1 MKKIYFSFFIFLTP
15 FYGEDIEP
23 KYLCSHE
30 KSASRWQAQNS
41 TLNQNQEKIDIKFYE
56 LNLDIDFNSSRLRGS
71 VTVNGVIG
79 NIYPDF
85 IELDLYDN
93 MTVDSILQNNI
104 PILYLHE
111 NDMLKIP
118 ISDITLNDENLFSLT
133 IFYQGT
139 PDHCGA
145 GGFKF
150 DEHQN
155 IGHVWTL
162 SEAYCARSWWPCKD
176 DPSDKADSVNI
187 IVSVPIEPAY
197 IVASNGLLS
206 STTINNNKKTYFWK
220 ERYPITTYLISLA
233 IYPYTKW
240 VDQYVSPISS
250 DTMLIEHYVFPDR
263 YEASYPNY
271 SLTKDMLSFFSELFG
286 EYPFISEKYGH
297 ADFTWGGGME
307 HQTLSSMG
315 SFSQNLM
322 VHELGH
328 SWWGNLITCKTFND
342 IWLNEGF
349 ARYCQ
354 ALWAEHMYGREA
366 YFDFMNNHAYYGAGT
381 IYVENP
387 SSNSQIFSAG
397 LSYNK
402 ASWVLHML
410 RHKVGETMFFDILK
424 SYASNDSLSYNAAST
439 SDFQKVCEDI
449 SGLDFEQFFQQWIYG
464 EKYPK
469 YELSWWH
476 EGNGIYNVKID
487 QVQSYNFFSM
497 PIDLKF
503 SGSAGPMLVDTT
515 IVIENN
521 NSSQLYEFSGF
532 NFLVEN
538 VMLDPE
544 NWILKE
550 ATYSVN
556 EIDNILPD
564 RVEVEK
570 AFPNPFNSKVKLS
583 FYINPQ
589 FGDTHVN
596 VNIFDLRGK
605 IVESLI
611 DNEFI
616 PGYHT
621 TFWNANGKSSGVYFI
636 QLATDNY
643 IDSQKI
649 LFLK

>member
-93 MTVDSILQNNI
+93 MNVDSILQNNI
-104 PILYLHE
+104 PISYLHE

-118 ISDITLNDENLFSLT
+118 ISDIILNDENLFSLT

-220 ERYPITTYLISLA
+220 ERYPITTYLVSLA

-464 EKYPK
+464 ERYPK

-503 SGSAGPMLVDTT
+503 SGSAGPILVDTT

>member
-30 KSASRWQAQNS
+30 KSASRWQTQNS

-56 LNLDIDFNSSRLRGS
+56 LNLDIDFNSSRIHGS

-187 IVSVPIEPAY
+187 IISVPLEPAY

-220 ERYPITTYLISLA
+220 ERYPITTYLVSLA

>member
-30 KSASRWQAQNS
+30 KSASRWQTQNS

-56 LNLDIDFNSSRLRGS
+56 LNLDIDFNSSRIRGS

-118 ISDITLNDENLFSLT
+118 ISDITLDDESLFSLT

-187 IVSVPIEPAY
+187 IISVPLEPAY

-220 ERYPITTYLISLA
+220 ERYPITTYLVSLA

-521 NSSQLYEFSGF
+521 NSSQLYELSGF

>member
-56 LNLDIDFNSSRLRGS
+56 LNLDIDFNSSRIHGS

-220 ERYPITTYLISLA
+220 ERYPITTYLVSLA

-354 ALWAEHMYGREA
+354 ALWAEHIYGREA

-503 SGSAGPMLVDTT
+503 SGSAGPSLVDTT